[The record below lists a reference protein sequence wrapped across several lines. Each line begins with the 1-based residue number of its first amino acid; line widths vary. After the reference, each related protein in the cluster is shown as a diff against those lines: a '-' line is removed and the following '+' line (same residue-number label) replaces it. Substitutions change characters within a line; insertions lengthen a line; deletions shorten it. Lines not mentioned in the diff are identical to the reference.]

1 MDIRLYYKNF
11 LTLLSGNTISQ
22 VIPFLVAPIIGRI
35 YSPIEM
41 ATFSNFFAII
51 SVLGIIASGRLELAI
66 PIVEKKD
73 KAQDLVFSGL
83 IFTVIVTLLSLL
95 IPLFKE
101 HVISFYNDD
110 NLGNLLW
117 LVPVSVMSYGL
128 LLIVNNWTLRLKQFK
143 TISVSKVIQ
152 ATSNHGISV
161 LMGFAKTGAI
171 GLITGWLVSQFV
183 AIAILTSKIN
193 RKINRKKEDFNTALF
208 KSTVSEFRDFPLINS
223 MHAFMDVFA
232 TQFLL
237 FWIITISFGKWE
249 LGIYAMMF
257 KYIRGPIGLITSSL
271 SQLFYVEAG
280 NAMNNKQP
288 ISHIF
293 NRTIKI
299 TLFFAVAF
307 SAVLLLFGQEL
318 FALYLGEKWRIGG
331 VYAQCILPV
340 LFFTFIVSP
349 VSGLTILFRKQFVG
363 FILSL
368 LCYGFSILGFVL
380 SIYFKWTFEEAL
392 LIYSGVFTLYYI
404 TVLIWYK
411 SMIRKYEHAILN

>member
-22 VIPFLVAPIIGRI
+22 VIPFLVAPVISRI
-35 YSPIEM
+35 YSPTEI

-83 IFTVIVTLLSLL
+83 IFTVVITLLSVL
-95 IPLFKE
+95 IPLFE
-101 HVISFYNDD
+101 ENVTSFYKDEK
-110 NLGNLLW
+110 LGELLW

-128 LLIVNNWTLRLKQFK
+128 LLIANNWMLRLQRFK
-143 TISVSKVIQ
+143 VISASKVIQ

-161 LMGFAKTGAI
+161 IMGFAKTGAM

-183 AIAILTSKIN
+183 AITILLSRVN
-193 RKINRKKEDFNTALF
+193 RKITRKKEDFNAALF
-208 KSTVSEFRDFPLINS
+208 RSTVSEFKDFPLINS

-237 FWIITISFGKWE
+237 FWIITVSFGRWE

-280 NAMNNKQP
+280 NAMNNRQP
-288 ISHIF
+288 VSHIF
-293 NRTIKI
+293 RRTIRI
-299 TLFFAVAF
+299 TLLFGILF
-307 SAVLLLFGQEL
+307 SVVLLLFGQEL
-318 FALYLGEKWRIGG
+318 FALYFGEKWRIGG
-331 VYAQCILPV
+331 LYAQCILPV

-349 VSGLTILFRKQFVG
+349 VSGLTILFRKQFTG
-363 FILSL
+363 FVLSL
-368 LCYGFSILGFVL
+368 LCYAFSISGFVL
-380 SIYFKWTFEEAL
+380 SIWFSWTFEEAL
-392 LIYSGVFTLYYI
+392 LIYSGVFTIYYI
-404 TVLIWYK
+404 VVLIWYV
-411 SMIRKYEHAILN
+411 SMIRKYEQSIQN

>member
-22 VIPFLVAPIIGRI
+22 LIPFLVAPVISRI
-35 YSPIEM
+35 YSPTEI

-83 IFTVIVTLLSLL
+83 IFTVVITLLSVL
-95 IPLFKE
+95 IPLFGE
-101 HVISFYNDD
+101 NVTSFYKDEK
-110 NLGNLLW
+110 LGELLW
-117 LVPVSVMSYGL
+117 LVPISVMSYGL
-128 LLIVNNWTLRLKQFK
+128 LLIANNWMLRLQRFK
-143 TISVSKVIQ
+143 VISASKVIQ

-161 LMGFAKTGAI
+161 IMGFAKTGAI

-183 AIAILTSKIN
+183 AITILISRTN
-193 RKINRKKEDFNTALF
+193 RKITRKKEDFNAALF
-208 KSTVSEFRDFPLINS
+208 RSTVSEFKDFPLINS

-237 FWIITISFGKWE
+237 FWIITVSFGRWE

-280 NAMNNKQP
+280 NAMNNRQP
-288 ISHIF
+288 VSHIF
-293 NRTIKI
+293 KRTIKI
-299 TLFFAVAF
+299 TLLFGVVF
-307 SAVLLLFGQEL
+307 SVVLLLFGQEL
-318 FALYLGEKWRIGG
+318 FALYFGEKWRIGG
-331 VYAQCILPV
+331 LYAQCILPV

-349 VSGLTILFRKQFVG
+349 VSGLTILFRKQFTG
-363 FILSL
+363 FVLSL
-368 LCYGFSILGFVL
+368 LCYAFSISGFVL
-380 SIYFKWTFEEAL
+380 SIWFSWTFEEAL
-392 LIYSGVFTLYYI
+392 LIYSGVFTVYYI
-404 TVLIWYK
+404 VVLIWYI
-411 SMIRKYEHAILN
+411 SMIRKYEQSIQN